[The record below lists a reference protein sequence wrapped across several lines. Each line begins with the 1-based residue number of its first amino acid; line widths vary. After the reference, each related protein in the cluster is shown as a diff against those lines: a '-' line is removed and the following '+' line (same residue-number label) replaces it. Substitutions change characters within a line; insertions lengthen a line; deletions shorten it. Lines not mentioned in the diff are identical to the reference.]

1 MLIKD
6 PAKRPSIK
14 KILEMPFMKSKIHE
28 LFSST
33 VKIHD
38 LCLEKETACNSSTAK
53 PELSSTNT
61 KGEEKEKEKKLSKEK
76 ILTMFKKKEDVSKEK
91 KIEAVS
97 KNNSGL
103 GFKKK
108 GDAPESSKEA
118 KILLRR
124 APLKECANTNTSR
137 SSRKEEPSGDKNKK
151 KETHEK
157 SVFEE
162 EETL

>member
-1 MLIKD
+1 
-6 PAKRPSIK
+6 
-14 KILEMPFMKSKIHE
+14 
-28 LFSST
+28 
-33 VKIHD
+33 
-38 LCLEKETACNSSTAK
+38 
-53 PELSSTNT
+53 
-61 KGEEKEKEKKLSKEK
+61 
-76 ILTMFKKKEDVSKEK
+76 
-91 KIEAVS
+91 
-97 KNNSGL
+97 L

-108 GDAPESSKEA
+108 ADVPESKEA

-162 EETL
+162 